1 MPERESRPLAWLGI
15 ETAASGGGEVALEMD
30 CRPDFADGDTIHRG
44 FLAVLAQS
52 ALEAAITA
60 EAVPGRAASG
70 FDLQCNFTGMARVGD
85 RLRAV
90 ARVIHSG
97 RRTALAECMI
107 SGSAGRLIGTATA
120 TFQPAEADG

>member
-1 MPERESRPLAWLGI
+1 MAERESRPLAWLGI
-15 ETAASGGGEVALEMD
+15 ETVKAGRGEAALEMEG
-30 CRPDFADGDTIHRG
+30 RPDFADGDRIHRG

-52 ALEAAITA
+52 ALEAAIA
-60 EAVPGRAASG
+60 ADAVPGQAASG
-70 FDLQCNFTGMARVGD
+70 FDLQCNFTGVARAGE

-97 RRTALAECMI
+97 RRTALAECTI
-107 SGSAGRLIGTATA
+107 TGPQGRLIGTATA

>member
-15 ETAASGGGEVALEMD
+15 QAATAGRSEVALEMD
-30 CRPDFADGDTIHRG
+30 GRADFADGDRIHRG

-52 ALEAAITA
+52 ALEAAIAA
-60 EAVPGRAASG
+60 EAVPEQAASG
-70 FDLQCNFTGMARVGD
+70 FDLQCNFTGVARAGE

-97 RRTALAECMI
+97 RRTALAECTI
-107 SGSAGRLIGTATA
+107 TGPDGRLIGTATA
-120 TFQPAEADG
+120 TFQPPEADG